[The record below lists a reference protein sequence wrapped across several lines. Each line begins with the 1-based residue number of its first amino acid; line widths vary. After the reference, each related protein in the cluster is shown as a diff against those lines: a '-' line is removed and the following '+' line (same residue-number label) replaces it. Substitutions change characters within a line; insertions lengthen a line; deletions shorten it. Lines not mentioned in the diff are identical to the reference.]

1 LQTLHFP
8 LEGGTQGG
16 SKWDS
21 EILYKSKI
29 IKLQKALKDP
39 GLKYNIKEMKLRRKN
54 LRINMTH
61 AEVVLWNQIRRRQ
74 IHDARFR
81 RQFSIN
87 NFIVD
92 FYSPEI
98 KMVIEVDGMTHH
110 SDDEREY
117 DVYRQSKMEDFGIT
131 FLRFTNDEI
140 YGNLSWVVEEISK
153 EVLRLKS

>member
-1 LQTLHFP
+1 
-8 LEGGTQGG
+8 
-16 SKWDS
+16 
-21 EILYKSKI
+21 
-29 IKLQKALKDP
+29 
-39 GLKYNIKEMKLRRKN
+39 M
-54 LRINMTH
+54 
-61 AEVVLWNQIRRRQ
+61 
-74 IHDARFR
+74 FR

>member
-1 LQTLHFP
+1 M
-8 LEGGTQGG
+8 
-16 SKWDS
+16 
-21 EILYKSKI
+21 
-29 IKLQKALKDP
+29 KDP

-117 DVYRQSKMEDFGIT
+117 DVYRQS
-131 FLRFTNDEI
+131 
-140 YGNLSWVVEEISK
+140 S
-153 EVLRLKS
+153 